1 MKIINMTFAAEL
13 GIRALVVLHQNDGP
27 LTCQEVAAHIGKG
40 TSVLHVSK
48 VLQRLKKHGLVAS
61 TRGPKGGYRPCAPAS
76 QVHAG
81 QVIGAVDGP
90 LDRLPPKGKQT
101 RLDGMLARMT
111 ASAHHHLHEHSI
123 EFLAGS

>member
-1 MKIINMTFAAEL
+1 MKIINLSLAAEL
-13 GIRALVVLHQNDGP
+13 GIKALIVLHQLDGP
-27 LTCQEVAAHIGKG
+27 LTCKEVAQNIGKG
-40 TSVLHVSK
+40 TSAPYMSK

-61 TRGPKGGYRPCAPAS
+61 TRGPKGGYRPAQPSS

-90 LDRLPPKGKQT
+90 LDRLPSKGKQT

-111 ASAHHHLHEHSI
+111 AQAHHHLQEHSI